1 MSMHTI
7 DLAYVGRGLHE
18 ELAAYIADQ
27 QDYYAEEGVHVALR
41 DGCTWDVE
49 RLRRCAIIG
58 LGRALLSR
66 LTDGTP
72 WVALSVNTQRPLFW
86 FLGRP
91 GLTSLADLAGRRLA
105 VHAPH
110 TPPGAFA
117 RIVLRKAGLDPDRD
131 VKTIVRSPGDYRM
144 DLRRLNDGSIDAA
157 YVGST
162 MAPEAV
168 AAEHGWNVLA
178 WVGDH
183 FRIPTVG
190 VAVDPTYIRPDD
202 PAVQA
207 VVRAHRRAL
216 SGDPRRPRHHGA
228 AHADVPRRT
237 DAGRSPSPLRDVHR
251 PVLRH
256 RRPGRPRRLRQGDH
270 RGRRG
275 TRRSRRRHRGRV
287 LPDCGHH
294 SLGIRTRGTTSATSV
309 VMVVG
314 QLGGGGRKG
323 GGAEEDVAALVIAR
337 GHGPGTASLTDRG
350 RPRWSA
356 CCSRPGQFRAPGVR
370 GAAWCR

>member
-1 MSMHTI
+1 MHTI

-49 RLRRCAIIG
+49 RLRRCATIG

-66 LTDGTP
+66 LTDGIP
-72 WVALSVNTQRPLFW
+72 WVALSVNTHRPLFW
-86 FLGRP
+86 FLARP

-131 VKTIVRSPGDYRM
+131 VKTIVRSPGDYGM

-168 AAEHGWNVLA
+168 AAEHGWRVLG
-178 WVGDH
+178 WVGDD
-183 FRIPTVG
+183 FQIPTVG
-190 VAVDPTYIRPDD
+190 VAVDPTYISPDD

-216 SGDPRRPRHHGA
+216 RVIHDDPDTTVRHM
-228 AHADVPRRT
+228 RT
-237 DAGRSPSPLRDVHR
+237 F
-251 PVLRH
+251 
-256 RRPGRPRRLRQGDH
+256 
-270 RGRRG
+270 
-275 TRRSRRRHRGRV
+275 
-287 LPDCGHH
+287 
-294 SLGIRTRGTTSATSV
+294 
-309 VMVVG
+309 
-314 QLGGGGRKG
+314 LGGQT
-323 GGAEEDVAALVIAR
+323 AEEVRAHYETFIAPYFTTDGQADLAVGDKAITAVAAELGVPA
-337 GHGPGTASLTDRG
+337 GLTAAEFYRTAITTL
-350 RPRWSA
+350 
-356 CCSRPGQFRAPGVR
+356 
-370 GAAWCR
+370 

>member
-1 MSMHTI
+1 MHTI

-27 QDYYAEEGVHVALR
+27 QDYYADEGVHVALR
-41 DGCTWDVE
+41 DGCTWDDE
-49 RLRRCAIIG
+49 RLRRCATIG

-86 FLGRP
+86 FLARP
-91 GLTSLADLAGRRLA
+91 GLTSLSDLAGRRLA

-110 TPPGAFA
+110 TAPGAFA
-117 RIVLRKAGLDPDRD
+117 RIVLRRAGLDPDRD
-131 VKTIVRSPGDYRM
+131 VRTVVRSPGDYGM
-144 DLRRLNDGSIDAA
+144 DLRHLGDGSIDAA

-190 VAVDPTYIRPDD
+190 VAVDPTFIPPDA

-216 SGDPRRPRHHGA
+216 QVIHDDPDTTVRHMRTFLGGQTAQEARAHYDTFIAPYFTTDGHTDLTVGDEAIA
-228 AHADVPRRT
+228 AVAAELGVPAGVAAADFYRT
-237 DAGRSPSPLRDVHR
+237 
-251 PVLRH
+251 
-256 RRPGRPRRLRQGDH
+256 
-270 RGRRG
+270 
-275 TRRSRRRHRGRV
+275 
-287 LPDCGHH
+287 
-294 SLGIRTRGTTSATSV
+294 GTT
-309 VMVVG
+309 
-314 QLGGGGRKG
+314 
-323 GGAEEDVAALVIAR
+323 
-337 GHGPGTASLTDRG
+337 
-350 RPRWSA
+350 
-356 CCSRPGQFRAPGVR
+356 AP
-370 GAAWCR
+370 